1 MIIYGH
7 KDVDNNGRIKDV
19 VIPFSKKELFEELEV
34 QSRLLLDIVVVV
46 PGMSKN
52 GNIWM
57 SVCMM
62 EYKYS
67 FIYRENF

>member
-46 PGMSKN
+46 PGMRPAMKSQ
-52 GNIWM
+52 
-57 SVCMM
+57 V
-62 EYKYS
+62 
-67 FIYRENF
+67 